1 MRRLV
6 QLILAVLA
14 LSIPAAADGEAI
26 RLFAAEIHLETEDAF
41 TVEERITYDFGHER
55 RHGIFREIPIR
66 YGRGRAADY
75 RISLEVES
83 VTDESGI
90 AQPYQ
95 ISTNGRI
102 RRIRIGDPHREVT
115 GTRSYLIRYR
125 VKRGILYFD
134 DHDELYWNVTGTDW
148 PVPIDRAEAVV
159 FLPEGA
165 PLDLMAFNCFTGP
178 MGAVG
183 SDCAERAT
191 DGVVSFA
198 TDRPLRGREGLTI
211 AVWLPKG
218 VLIEPTALEKLLSRL
233 SDYLSLWIL
242 LPLGTLVA
250 LFHLWRSRGRDPGG
264 RDAIPVAYQPPE
276 GMTPAELGTLVD
288 EQVDIED
295 ITSSILDLA
304 VRGYLEIEEL
314 EASKFLFFSDRD
326 FALVRKE
333 GPDGILRP
341 HERLLLS
348 RIFATGSRVTV
359 SSLKEKFYK
368 NLPELRSSL
377 YQQLSGP
384 RGYFPVSPDRV
395 RKGYAVAG
403 GVLLALGILLFAMF
417 SRALPGT
424 AFFACGAITL
434 VFSRIMPRRTR
445 RGRKVYEEILGFK
458 EFVERV
464 DADRLERMGARSV
477 GQFEKLL
484 PFAIVLGVADQWAEA
499 FAGIYT
505 EPPGWYHSR
514 RYADGFAPRL
524 FVGDLGRSLT
534 TMGQTMSSAPK
545 SSGSGGSGFSGGG
558 FSGGGF
564 GGGGGGSW

>member
-1 MRRLV
+1 MGRLV

-14 LSIPAAADGEAI
+14 VSIPAAAAGEAI
-26 RLFAAEIHLETEDAF
+26 RLFATEIHLETEDAF
-41 TVEERITYDFGHER
+41 TVEERITYDFGHQR

-75 RISLEVES
+75 RISLDVQS

-90 AQPYQ
+90 AWPYQ
-95 ISTNGRI
+95 ISTSGRNL
-102 RRIRIGDPHREVT
+102 RIRIGDPKREVT
-115 GTRSYLIRYR
+115 GTQSYLIRYR

-134 DHDELYWNVTGTDW
+134 DHDELYWNATGTDW
-148 PVPIDRAEAVV
+148 PVAIDRAEAWVV
-159 FLPEGA
+159 LPEGA
-165 PLDLMAFNCFTGP
+165 PLELMKFRCFTGP

-183 SDCAERAT
+183 SDCAERAS

-198 TDRPLRGREGLTI
+198 TDRPLRSQEGLTI
-211 AVWLPKG
+211 VVWLPKG
-218 VLIEPTALEKLLSRL
+218 VLTEPTALERLLSRL
-233 SDYLSLWIL
+233 GDYLSLWIL

-250 LFHLWRSRGRDPGG
+250 LSHLWRSRGRDPGG

-276 GMTPAELGTLVD
+276 GMTPAELGTVVD
-288 EQVDIED
+288 ERVDIED

-304 VRGYLEIEEL
+304 VRGFLEIEEL
-314 EASKFLFFSDRD
+314 EATKFLFFSDRD
-326 FALVRKE
+326 FALVKKRK
-333 GPDGILRP
+333 PDPSLQP
-341 HERLLLS
+341 YEQLLLS
-348 RIFATGSRVTV
+348 RLFATESRVTI

-368 NLPELRSSL
+368 HLPELRSSL
-377 YQQLSGP
+377 YQQLSGA

-403 GVLLALGILLFAMF
+403 GILLGLGVLVFAVF
-417 SRALPGT
+417 SRTLPG
-424 AFFACGAITL
+424 AALFACGAITL
-434 VFSRIMPRRTR
+434 LFSRIMPRRTR

-484 PFAIVLGVADQWAEA
+484 PYAIVLGVADQWADA

-505 EPPGWYHSR
+505 EPPGWYHSP
-514 RYADGFAPRL
+514 RYTHGFAPRL
-524 FVGDLGRSLT
+524 FVADLGRSLS
-534 TMGQTMSSAPK
+534 TMGQTMSSSPK
-545 SSGSGGSGFSGGG
+545 SSGSGGSGFSGGS
-558 FSGGGF
+558 SGGGF